1 MSSARPRTLYR
12 RSDGEPL
19 SISDGNLLGSGG
31 EGAIYTLDELPDLVA
46 KVYHSPSAM
55 RGSKLA
61 LMADNPPN
69 VPQRD
74 GHVSIAWPLDTLHS
88 SLPAADGNTAGFLM
102 HKIGSTREVNQC
114 YNPAARKRNFPHFT
128 YAHLCAVAINVAAV
142 VNAVHRQNYVI
153 GDINESNFM
162 VNDNG
167 LVTLID
173 TDSFQVID
181 LSDGTVHRSP
191 VGKPEYTP
199 QELQGHSFDAVDRN
213 QYHDRFGLGVLIFQ
227 LLMEGRHP
235 YIGRYTGQGEPP
247 AIEENIASGNFIH
260 SQNRPVPLVDGPGY
274 LPWDTLS
281 ESVRNLFGL
290 CFETGHDN
298 QIVRPTAFQWE
309 EELTTAFGSLVECS
323 QSSRHLSF
331 GHTRYCPWCERANM
345 RGQDPFSGGSGSE
358 PLLMQSAAVSQPAA
372 GSTGQAPAPRPQS
385 QLTPPPAPPARP
397 RMPSNRRQAWAALLL
412 IVGLISFVV
421 WGVSSIVA
429 FIQSDPFGDST
440 ARPPVAGAGAPISV
454 PPPTSLPAP
463 APAVAALPPTETP
476 TPTPAPTPE
485 TPPTATPSSPTPTP
499 EPVEAAPVLQ
509 ETPTET
515 PTPEPTPTPRP
526 APTPTPEPIPVKPD
540 LTLDVGTFAWSPE
553 NPSVGDPVTFSIVV
567 KNEGGDA
574 ATFTLG
580 YRIFSVENDAGPIP
594 IQGEVEVPGIPAGS
608 RAQVSFNWT
617 AQAGPHGLEIVADAA
632 NQVDESSESNNAGTQ
647 LLYNGTALADVA
659 IQSIVWSPEVPAMGD
674 AVTFSVTVGNEGE
687 GRAGASNVQLYLGDD
702 LLGEAALPEILPGG
716 SETATFDWT
725 AQVGARDIRAIV
737 DTGHAVTET
746 NEDNNDLTIPYEATV
761 FVDLVVDEI
770 SWEPLNP
777 SAGDEVTFTVV
788 VSNRGTLDA
797 EESTLELSGL
807 PQESAGHGQIAG
819 IPAGES
825 ATVTLQRQAEPGETT
840 LVARA
845 DVHQAIMESDEDN
858 NSAEAIYGATRLAD
872 LTVSDIALS
881 PGSPAVGEEVTVS
894 VRLDNIGDGDAPDST
909 VRLFVD
915 DVEYGE
921 AATLPALS
929 AGSSETVSF
938 TWIAGMGKHTF
949 RADVDH
955 ADSVYESDETNNE
968 SEVFQYGGGRAADLV
983 VRSIDW
989 RPERPS
995 VGDTVTFSAVI
1006 ENLGEAAARDFHV
1019 SFRDKSGV
1027 WPPMENMF
1035 SGDMGAG
1042 HNTTVSFQWP
1052 ADADPHEFAVV
1063 ADSRG
1068 EVTESNEDNNELT
1081 VSYDATAA
1089 SDLTVSSILLNPPK
1103 PSIGEDTT
1111 IDVTI
1116 RNEGLGR
1123 TGSFIL
1129 RLSVYGPDGKLIQDS
1144 TSRRRVEEVSAG
1156 ASKTEQFS
1164 WEAMHGSHEI
1174 RAYVDS
1180 DEDIPETNESNNVL
1194 SERVVP
1200 LLPDLVVGEVT
1211 LDNESPAVRDRVNVS
1226 VRVDNIGAGNSGRF
1240 YVSLYVDG
1248 EFYVFERI
1256 NSLLRSASASAI
1268 LEWRAVEGC
1277 HNLRVVVDD
1286 DNEMP
1291 EEDEGN
1297 NQYPEFQICASAS

>member
-1 MSSARPRTLYR
+1 MSSAQSRTLYR
-12 RSDGEPL
+12 RSDGERL
-19 SISDGNLLGSGG
+19 SISDGNQLGSGG

-46 KVYHSPSAM
+46 KVYHNPDVM

-69 VPQRD
+69 VPQRE
-74 GHVSIAWPLDTLHS
+74 GHVSIAWPLDTLHTG
-88 SLPAADGNTAGFLM
+88 LPANTGNTAGFLM
-102 HKIGSTREVNQC
+102 HKISSMREVNSA

-128 YAHLCAVAINVAAV
+128 YAHLCAVAINVAAI
-142 VNAVHRQNYVI
+142 VNAVHGQNYVI
-153 GDINESNFM
+153 GDINESNIM

-181 LSDGTVHRSP
+181 RRDGTVHRSP

-199 QELQGHSFDAVDRN
+199 QELQGHRFDAVDRN
-213 QYHDRFGLGVLIFQ
+213 EFHDRFGLGVLIFQ

-247 AIEENIASGNFIH
+247 AIEDNIARGNFVH

-281 ESVRNLFGL
+281 ESIRNLFGL

-298 QIVRPTAFQWE
+298 QIVRPPAALWE
-309 EELTTAFGSLVECS
+309 NELTTAFSSLVECS

-331 GHTRYCPWCERANM
+331 GHTQYCPWCERANM
-345 RGQDPFSGGSGSE
+345 RGQDPFSGVSGSE
-358 PLLMQSAAVSQPAA
+358 PMLMQSAATSQPAV
-372 GSTGQAPAPRPQS
+372 GSTGQATAPRPQS
-385 QLTPPPAPPARP
+385 QLTPPPAPQPQPSPPPAP
-397 RMPSNRRQAWAALLL
+397 QPQSQSQPSPPPAPQPQSHDDLVALVAVVLIGLLL
-412 IVGLISFVV
+412 IGGLIALFFWSLGISNGEDVV
-421 WGVSSIVA
+421 ASS
-429 FIQSDPFGDST
+429 PPGGLDSVGQ
-440 ARPPVAGAGAPISV
+440 PPA
-454 PPPTSLPAP
+454 SLP

-476 TPTPAPTPE
+476 TPTPE
-485 TPPTATPSSPTPTP
+485 TPLTPTQAPEPLTLTP

-553 NPSVGDPVTFSIVV
+553 NPSVGDTVTFSISI
-567 KNEGGDA
+567 KNEGGGA
-574 ATFTLG
+574 AAFTLG
-580 YRIFSVENDAGPIP
+580 YRVFSVADDSEHVLGGI
-594 IQGEVEVPGIPAGS
+594 IEVPGIPAGDQT
-608 RAQVSFNWT
+608 QVSFDWI
-617 AQAGPHGLEIVADAA
+617 AQAGPHHLQIEADAA
-632 NQVDESSESNNAGTQ
+632 HQVEESAETNNVA
-647 LLYNGTALADVA
+647 LNLPYNSTALADVA
-659 IQSIVWSPEVPAMGD
+659 VQSIVWSPEVPAMGD

-687 GRAGASNVQLYLGDD
+687 GRAGASNVQMYLGDD

-725 AQVGARDIRAIV
+725 AQVGARDIRAV
-737 DTGHAVTET
+737 ADTGHAVTET
-746 NEDNNDLTIPYEATV
+746 DEDNNDLTIPYEATA
-761 FVDLVVDEI
+761 FVDLVVEEI

-777 SAGDEVTFTVV
+777 SAGDEVTFMVV
-788 VSNRGTLDA
+788 VRNLGTLDA
-797 EESTLELSGL
+797 GESTLELSGL
-807 PQESAGHGQIAG
+807 PQESVGHGQIAG

-872 LTVSDIALS
+872 LTVSGIALS

-915 DVEYGE
+915 DVEHGE

-983 VRSIDW
+983 VSSISW

-995 VGDTVTFSAVI
+995 VGDTVTFSVVI

-1027 WPPMENMF
+1027 WPPMENTF
-1035 SGDMGAG
+1035 SGDLGAG

-1068 EVTESNEDNNELT
+1068 EVTESNEGNNELT
-1081 VSYDATAA
+1081 RQLRRYGGVR
-1089 SDLTVSSILLNPPK
+1089 SDR
-1103 PSIGEDTT
+1103 EQH
-1111 IDVTI
+1111 
-1116 RNEGLGR
+1116 
-1123 TGSFIL
+1123 L
-1129 RLSVYGPDGKLIQDS
+1129 R
-1144 TSRRRVEEVSAG
+1144 
-1156 ASKTEQFS
+1156 
-1164 WEAMHGSHEI
+1164 
-1174 RAYVDS
+1174 
-1180 DEDIPETNESNNVL
+1180 
-1194 SERVVP
+1194 
-1200 LLPDLVVGEVT
+1200 
-1211 LDNESPAVRDRVNVS
+1211 
-1226 VRVDNIGAGNSGRF
+1226 
-1240 YVSLYVDG
+1240 
-1248 EFYVFERI
+1248 
-1256 NSLLRSASASAI
+1256 
-1268 LEWRAVEGC
+1268 
-1277 HNLRVVVDD
+1277 
-1286 DNEMP
+1286 
-1291 EEDEGN
+1291 
-1297 NQYPEFQICASAS
+1297 